1 MLHALCN
8 KERAGSHL
16 SILGCLH
23 RRRQIIVPRPDMCCG
38 STFSR
43 RMRSMACNFVSP
55 ERSPSGS
62 SVGVARCNMPTP
74 NSGTSESSLSLRRR
88 CCCQGSDDASCSAAG
103 SKSTSSDDPSDSLS
117 REYRALLSAAAFS
130 NLAPSVDRWPANDKG
145 SMENSVLQP
154 VSAASSCAL
163 TGVASRALRDAA
175 SRTLRGAASL
185 RNAAPRMLLGA
196 ASRASTAV
204 LLGGASRE

>member
-1 MLHALCN
+1 MLHALRN
-8 KERAGSHL
+8 QERAGSHL

-55 ERSPSGS
+55 TRSPSGS

-88 CCCQGSDDASCSAAG
+88 CCCRQGSDDA
-103 SKSTSSDDPSDSLS
+103 SKSTSSDDASDTLS

-130 NLAPSVDRWPANDKG
+130 NLTPSVDRWPANDKG

-154 VSAASSCAL
+154 VSAASSCDL
-163 TGVASRALRDAA
+163 TGAASRALRDAA
-175 SRTLRGAASL
+175 GRTLRGAASL
-185 RNAAPRMLLGA
+185 HNAAPRMLLGA
-196 ASRASTAV
+196 ASRASSPV
-204 LLGGASRE
+204 LLGAASRE